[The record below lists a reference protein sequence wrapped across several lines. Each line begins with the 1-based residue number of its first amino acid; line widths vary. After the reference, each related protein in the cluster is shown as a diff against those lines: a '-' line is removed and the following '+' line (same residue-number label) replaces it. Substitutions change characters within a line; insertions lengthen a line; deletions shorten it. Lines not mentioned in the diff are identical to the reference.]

1 MTRKGKRGE
10 THPFI
15 MQRGKETKKV
25 VQSDR
30 LTADL
35 FTTCLYVPTVE
46 QIKEKP
52 PVFSLTVATD
62 KGMTSLLSSRYVDIK
77 MLTYL
82 LNGRKKK
89 EVKGK

>member
-30 LTADL
+30 LTTDL
-35 FTTCLYVPTVE
+35 FSTCTYVPTVE
-46 QIKEKP
+46 QIKAKP
-52 PVFSLTVATD
+52 PVFSLTIATD
-62 KGMTSLLSSRYVDIK
+62 KGMATLLSSRYVNIG
-77 MLTYL
+77 MLNYL
-82 LNGRKKK
+82 LDGRQKKG
-89 EVKGK
+89 GKR